1 MIYEG
6 ISVERKLP
14 QYKFFN
20 FTLRLLQLWKS
31 NLVNSIFKIEQ
42 LIDKKDLF
50 NSVSTK
56 NKSWY

>member
-50 NSVSTK
+50 NSISTK